1 MRRLARPDLDA
12 VPDGAALRA
21 ALETAQAASDALPD
35 TVPRTSAKNPNPP
48 PTPAD
53 RWDQFKRDNP
63 EQWAALKALIGQL
76 AEGQCA
82 YCNGAPFAQVEH
94 HWPKA
99 AESVNGNRG
108 TPRRMFDYGN
118 LLPSCATCN
127 GFEYKGSRMEWRPDG
142 SPLLPDPA
150 SATEDAGTLFSYQEA
165 DGLSQE
171 FGRIDPVAPDATNP
185 AGYAIRL
192 LGLNTRRAIRE
203 ARGQKLRD
211 FLLRLAVIERLGS
224 NIRLPAGASTI
235 GEQISSDLR
244 ADQPHLGIIRFW
256 MRRNPD
262 KTDALLSRVAG
273 LREVV
278 AAWNPD
284 ILTG

>member
-1 MRRLARPDLDA
+1 MRRLARPDLNA

-76 AEGQCA
+76 AGGWCA
-82 YCNGAPFAQVEH
+82 YCNGAPFVQVEH

-99 AESVNGNRG
+99 ATPDNQHRG

-165 DGLSQE
+165 DRPSLE
-171 FGRIDPVAPDATNP
+171 FGWVEPACPP

-192 LGLNTRRAIRE
+192 LGLNTRRDIRE

-211 FLLRLAVIERLGS
+211 FLLRLAVIERFGS
-224 NIRLPAGASTI
+224 DLSLPAGASTI

-244 ADQPHLGIIRFW
+244 ADQHHLGIIRFW

-262 KTDALLSRVAG
+262 KTAALLSRVAG

-284 ILTG
+284 ILTS